1 MKWNEHQSSGSA
13 THRHLPWEP
22 AIYLYKDSILCC
34 CSCWPSTPTER
45 SSGWRNEALCA
56 GGEGETGRSGLQI
69 VRYFQEPILY
79 TQFLYLL
86 ICRKA
91 LKSFMETIV
100 SCDQQKASRGL
111 RQLSGKCLLD
121 CIYSPFPKI
130 TYILTFPATSLEQF
144 LWGSVSW
151 AAVLMLPPN
160 KIYLITLTFC
170 IFF

>member
-1 MKWNEHQSSGSA
+1 MPDTLGWLQSFAPQTSICQIFLTQDNLCVCACVYVFYPCFPKIGKWETETVLAPCDRVFNNSANMKWNEHQSSVSA

-34 CSCWPSTPTER
+34 CSCWPSTPAER
-45 SSGWRNEALCA
+45 SSGWRKEALCA

-69 VRYFQEPILY
+69 VKYFQEPILY

-100 SCDQQKASRGL
+100 SCD
-111 RQLSGKCLLD
+111 
-121 CIYSPFPKI
+121 
-130 TYILTFPATSLEQF
+130 
-144 LWGSVSW
+144 
-151 AAVLMLPPN
+151 
-160 KIYLITLTFC
+160 
-170 IFF
+170 